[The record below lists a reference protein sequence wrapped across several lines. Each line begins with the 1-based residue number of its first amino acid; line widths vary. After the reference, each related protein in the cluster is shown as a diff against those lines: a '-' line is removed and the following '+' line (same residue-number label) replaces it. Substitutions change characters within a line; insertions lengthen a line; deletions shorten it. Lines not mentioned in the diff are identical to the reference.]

1 MRRYRMN
8 FGSEYI
14 TSSAVEA
21 VSAFLSA
28 NPVPLS
34 TSVAN
39 IAERDNLNSD
49 QIDRVIEAVNQ
60 VAYLKMQGNA
70 EDKTFEFPLAKK
82 GEVMSILTNV
92 PTTDMS
98 KQASAISSKNP
109 LLAFNSPIEKSAS
122 EYSPNITD
130 TDLSKI
136 DSRQSLVLAHA
147 ALQNAELE
155 LTKVACDEVK
165 LIQELSTQL
174 SKCRAD
180 TECLEKIAY
189 LTDCE
194 EEAMNRA
201 SKVLYGHVKQA
212 SHYSYFYESD
222 LKDANT
228 LLSLIKKAYELQTK
242 KASLNDSVTRIKSN
256 LSSAVIATK
265 NTLNRAKANMPT
277 KGMVA
282 ITAPLYEPKTPVW
295 SNLQKM
301 PE

>member
-1 MRRYRMN
+1 MN

-130 TDLSKI
+130 
-136 DSRQSLVLAHA
+136 SRQSLVLAHA

-194 EEAMNRA
+194 EETMNRA
-201 SKVLYGHVKQA
+201 SKVLYGHVKRA

-265 NTLNRAKANMPT
+265 NTLTRAKANMPT

-282 ITAPLYEPKTPVW
+282 ITATLYEPKTPVW